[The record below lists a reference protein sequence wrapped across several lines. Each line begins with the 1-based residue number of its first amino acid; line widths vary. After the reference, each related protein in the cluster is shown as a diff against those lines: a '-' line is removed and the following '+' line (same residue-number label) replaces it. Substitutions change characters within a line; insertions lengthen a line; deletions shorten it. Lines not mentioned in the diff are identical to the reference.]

1 MKDLFIELDVDKEPY
16 VKNISDDKVINI
28 TGESGSGK
36 STYCKRYIEDDN
48 YIVLDTDLINKG
60 FDKATGENKRFGEY
74 LRSKY
79 DVLPHDCEEFDVL
92 YKEMLDFYKD
102 TDKTLVIDS
111 AQFRNLKDM
120 SLLKGQVFIVRT
132 CVNTCYERCINRWK
146 ERNKEY
152 TQEELNKFME
162 RKKGMY
168 SWYHALNE
176 FISKVDNM

>member
-1 MKDLFIELDVDKEPY
+1 MNDLFIELDVDKEPY
-16 VKNISDDKVINI
+16 VKVISDDKVINL

-36 STYCKRYIEDDN
+36 STYVKEHFNDDN

-92 YKEMLDFYKD
+92 YKEIIDYYKD
-102 TDKTLVIDS
+102 SNKTLVIDS
-111 AQFRNLKDM
+111 AQFRNIKDIN
-120 SLLKGQVFIVRT
+120 LLKGKVIVIRT
-132 CVNTCYERCINRWK
+132 CINTCYERCINRWK
-146 ERNKEY
+146 NKKDNY
-152 TQEELNKFME
+152 TQEELDNYME

-168 SWYHALNE
+168 IWYLSLNK
-176 FISKVDNM
+176 FIEKINNI

>member
-16 VKNISDDKVINI
+16 VKVISEDKIINL

-36 STYCKRYIEDDN
+36 STYSQQFINDDN

-79 DVLPHDCEEFDVL
+79 DILPHDCEEFDVL
-92 YKEMLDFYKD
+92 YKEMLEFYKD

-111 AQFRNLKDM
+111 AQFRNIKNIN
-120 SLLKGQVFIVRT
+120 LLKGKVIVIRT
-132 CVNTCYERCINRWK
+132 CVDTCYKRCIDRWINSHDNYS
-146 ERNKEY
+146 EN
-152 TQEELNKFME
+152 ELEMYKQK
-162 RKKGMY
+162 KKGMY
-168 SWYHALNE
+168 TWYLNLNR
-176 FISKVDNM
+176 FIDRIKDL

>member
-16 VKNISDDKVINI
+16 VKVISEDKIINL

-36 STYCKRYIEDDN
+36 STYSQQFINDDN

-79 DVLPHDCEEFDVL
+79 DILPHDCEEFDVL
-92 YKEMLDFYKD
+92 YKEMLEFYKD

-111 AQFRNLKDM
+111 AQFRNIKDI
-120 SLLKGQVFIVRT
+120 SLLKGKVIVIRT
-132 CVNTCYERCINRWK
+132 CINTCYERCISRWK
-146 ERNKEY
+146 RRNENY
-152 TQEELNKFME
+152 TEDELNKFME

-168 SWYHALNE
+168 SWYLSLNK
-176 FISKVDNM
+176 FIEKVDNI